1 MQRYYFEIK
10 IDDMLIADDRGRDCR
25 DLADAHAHAAKIVA
39 DCVRFC
45 PPEATAGRGRIAVV
59 DEGGR
64 RCLTVLFPAG
74 NRQAAHGPYRAKGRI
89 RKRINRRAESRVG
102 L

>member
-10 IDDMLIADDRGRDCR
+10 IDDAVIADDRGRDCR

-45 PPEATAGRGRIAVV
+45 PPEPTGERGRIAVV
-59 DEGGR
+59 DEAGR
-64 RCLTVLFPAG
+64 RFLTVLFPAG
-74 NRQAAHGPYRAKGRI
+74 DRRADRAKGRI
-89 RKRINRRAESRVG
+89 RKRINRRVEAG
-102 L
+102 

>member
-10 IDDMLIADDRGRDCR
+10 IDDAVIADDRGKDCH
-25 DLADAHAHAAKIVA
+25 DLAEAHAHAAKIVD

-45 PPEATAGRGRIAVV
+45 PPEPMGSRGRINVV
-59 DEGGR
+59 DEAGR
-64 RCLTVLFPAG
+64 RFLTVLFPAG
-74 NRQAAHGPYRAKGRI
+74 DRQSQRAAYRTRRRASRRAKGG
-89 RKRINRRAESRVG
+89 VG

>member
-10 IDDMLIADDRGRDCR
+10 IDDAVIADDRGRDCR

-45 PPEATAGRGRIAVV
+45 PPEPMGSRGRIAVM
-59 DEGGR
+59 DTSGHHL
-64 RCLTVLFPAG
+64 LTVLFPAMG
-74 NRQAAHGPYRAKGRI
+74 RRSRGAMDRAK
-89 RKRINRRAESRVG
+89 RRASPRTKSGVA

>member
-10 IDDMLIADDRGRDCR
+10 IDGALIADDRGRDCH

-45 PPEATAGRGRIAVV
+45 PPEPTGERGRIAVV
-59 DEGGR
+59 DEAGLD
-64 RCLTVLFPAG
+64 RCRSAVRAAG
-74 NRQAAHGPYRAKGRI
+74 DV
-89 RKRINRRAESRVG
+89 RRASGDEREGVRDER
-102 L
+102 LP